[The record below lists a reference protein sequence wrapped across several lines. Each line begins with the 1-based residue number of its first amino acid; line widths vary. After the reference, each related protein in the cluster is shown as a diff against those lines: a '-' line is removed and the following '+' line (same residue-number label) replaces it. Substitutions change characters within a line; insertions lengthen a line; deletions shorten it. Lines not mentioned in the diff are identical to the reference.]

1 MEDST
6 RVKTEVE
13 STYSNIIYKQSPSRD
28 EDNACTPL
36 RDEGGHSPLGQE
48 SVNANGAASWESD
61 GDDQNF
67 TAPPPPSV
75 QHEMFLVRSPQ
86 YDYCPTPLRV
96 VATVDPE
103 PAETQREYE
112 EHGNSDL
119 LSDDKENSKAL
130 TVVKKEERRELQL
143 GFLDILSETDF
154 QGVLD
159 ESYSHVDQLDQMDLE
174 PPNADNDEE
183 QALQDRIEQRQ
194 KELESLERTT
204 TEKKRKKHKKEKK
217 NDSHKKRR
225 RSRSGSNSPS
235 SHKSRK
241 ERRVQEPDRSRGSR
255 LGSRSVIKTEPD
267 QLDYVPVR
275 TEEKSIKVINI
286 SKLKQKAPEP
296 TPAPLTIQDKR
307 RRGVE
312 RAKKVLQLM
321 DLKESKAPKTE
332 FLVVN
337 TIRKL
342 PKLGGYM
349 SSYVFENPSPLCNNF
364 NVRYKFN
371 STSVSNINL
380 KKWGLEPLPE
390 ATRELLRLT
399 GINVTQLMDLQKN
412 SKMTIQKLRFTHQ
425 KENDNSSKIED
436 ESVSTG
442 LYKSASTQTDSR
454 MVNHGRN
461 IGVQAVPPSHEGVYW
476 LNPRFNDS
484 DLTQQQTNV
493 LLALKEL
500 TASPPSSSLWAD
512 RIFRELRNALA
523 IKRVEAKQLKQ

>member
-1 MEDST
+1 MEAAA

-13 STYSNIIYKQSPSRD
+13 STYSNIIYKQSPTEN

-36 RDEGGHSPLGQE
+36 RDEGGQSPLGQE
-48 SVNANGAASWESD
+48 AINANGATGWESD
-61 GDDQNF
+61 ADDQAS
-67 TAPPPPSV
+67 APPPPS
-75 QHEMFLVRSPQ
+75 MFVKRSPQ
-86 YDYCPTPLRV
+86 NDYCPTPLRV
-96 VATVDPE
+96 VTTFEPE
-103 PAETQREYE
+103 PAETQRESE
-112 EHGNSDL
+112 ENGNSDL
-119 LSDDKENSKAL
+119 PIDDNEDSKEL
-130 TVVKKEERRELQL
+130 IVVKKEERRELQL

-154 QGVLD
+154 QGVVD
-159 ESYSHVDQLDQMDLE
+159 ESFSHVDQLDQMDLE
-174 PPNADNDEE
+174 PPNANNEEE
-183 QALQDRIEQRQ
+183 QALQDRIEERQR
-194 KELESLERTT
+194 ELERLERTEEEK
-204 TEKKRKKHKKEKK
+204 EKKRKKHKKEKK

-225 RSRSGSNSPS
+225 RSRSRSGSNSPS

-241 ERRVQEPDRSRGSR
+241 ERRLQEPDRPSGSR
-255 LGSRSVIKTEPD
+255 MGSKSVIKTEPD

-275 TEEKSIKVINI
+275 PEEKSIKVINI
-286 SKLKQKAPEP
+286 SKLQQKAPEAP
-296 TPAPLTIQDKR
+296 PAPLTVQEKR

-312 RAKKVLQLM
+312 RAKKVLELMQL
-321 DLKESKAPKTE
+321 KASKAPETE

-349 SSYVFENPSPLCNNF
+349 SSHTFENPSPLCNNF

-380 KKWGLEPLPE
+380 KKWGLEPLPN

-399 GINVTQLMDLQKN
+399 GINVTRLMELQQN
-412 SKMTIQKLRFTHQ
+412 SKMTIQQLRFSHQ
-425 KENDNSSKIED
+425 KENGNCSKTED
-436 ESVSTG
+436 ESLSTG
-442 LYKSASTQTDSR
+442 LYKSASTQTDPR
-454 MVNHGRN
+454 MMNLGRN
-461 IGVQAVPPSHEGVYW
+461 VGVQAVPPSHEGVYW
-476 LNPRFNDS
+476 LNSRFNDS

-523 IKRVEAKQLKQ
+523 IKRVEAQQLKQ